1 MNNEQLVMNDEQ
13 LTINKGKKPNSSPLR
28 LFLFSFFFILFSLFI
43 GCSSTP
49 KKAAEVFTERNMAEN
64 QLNLANL
71 SATRGRYQD
80 ALLIVEDARRLALI
94 SDDPSLRVRTSISR
108 GNFLFSLGRHT
119 EAFQEWEG
127 ASAEGDASGEKTFAA
142 LARIYAVRAKL
153 IILANGNEAS
163 ADAAVA
169 DTAGADKLRAQLDN
183 EQNTVKSDSFSSA
196 VCYVTMGLAEKQLR
210 RWAEAENQLKK
221 ALAIHEKGRFLE
233 DAAYDWFI
241 IASIRSVAGNYNS
254 SLEALQMA
262 ISFDRRAENGFG
274 LASSWQAMG
283 DVYQKAGRTEESRAA
298 RRRAA
303 EIYRAMSHI
312 DLAEKLEAQL

>member
-1 MNNEQLVMNDEQ
+1 MISEERIVKRKTKTN
-13 LTINKGKKPNSSPLR
+13 R
-28 LFLFSFFFILFSLFI
+28 YYFAFIIYLLSLITCI
-43 GCSSTP
+43 GCSSAP
-49 KKAAEVFTERNMAEN
+49 KKSAEVFTERNMAEN

-71 SATRGRYQD
+71 SATRGHYQD

-94 SDDPSLRVRTSISR
+94 SDDPPLRLKTSISR

-119 EAFQEWEG
+119 EALQEWES
-127 ASAEGDASGEKTFAA
+127 ASVEGDASGEKIFAA
-142 LARIYAVRAKL
+142 LARIYLIRAKL
-153 IILANGNEAS
+153 VMLANENSETGAAAPAS
-163 ADAAVA
+163 AAAAAEV
-169 DTAGADKLRAQLDN
+169 DKFKAQLN
-183 EQNTVKSDSFSSA
+183 SELNTVKSDSLSSA
-196 VCYVTMGLAEKQLR
+196 AGHVTMSLAEKQLG
-210 RWAEAENQLKK
+210 RWADAENAAKR

-241 IASIRSVAGNYNS
+241 IASIRSVAGNYSS

-283 DVYQKAGRTEESRAA
+283 DVYQKAGRSEEARTA

-303 EIYRAMSHI
+303 DIFRAMGHV
-312 DLAEKLEAQL
+312 DRAERIETQI